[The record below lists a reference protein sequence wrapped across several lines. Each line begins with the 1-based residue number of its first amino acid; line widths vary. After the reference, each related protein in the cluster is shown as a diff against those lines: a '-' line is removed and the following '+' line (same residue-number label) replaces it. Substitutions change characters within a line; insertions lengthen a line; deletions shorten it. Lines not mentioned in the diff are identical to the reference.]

1 MEKYIVRNKEGEL
14 LPSFHAD
21 TTLHTNVL
29 AEALKSINRAE
40 KRGKLQVTIRPCSKP
55 LFGY

>member
-1 MEKYIVRNKEGEL
+1 MLEIRKESL
-14 LPSFHAD
+14 LLSFHAD
-21 TTLHTNVL
+21 TTVHTNVL

-40 KRGKLQVTIRPCSKP
+40 MRGKLQVTIRPYSKP

>member
-1 MEKYIVRNKEGEL
+1 MLEIRKENL

-21 TTLHTNVL
+21 TTVHTNVL

-40 KRGKLQVTIRPCSKP
+40 KRGKRQVTMRPCAKP
-55 LFGY
+55 SFGY